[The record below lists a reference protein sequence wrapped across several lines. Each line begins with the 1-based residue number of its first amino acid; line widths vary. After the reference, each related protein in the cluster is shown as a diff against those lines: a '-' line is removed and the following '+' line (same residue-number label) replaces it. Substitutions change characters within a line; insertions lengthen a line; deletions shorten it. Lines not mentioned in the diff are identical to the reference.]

1 MPRRR
6 FLSPE
11 FFKDE
16 DLACL
21 PFEARLLFQ
30 GLWCYADR
38 EGRLEDRPKYLKA
51 ELFPYDRVDVEKL
64 LCLLA
69 NPNIPDRPAKVFI
82 RRYHTDSRQ
91 LIDIPEF
98 PQHQSPHKHE
108 PDSALPVF
116 VGTTTDIVR
125 LTTDIVGASTDTCPS
140 VIDIRERREDKG
152 QRTKDKSGK
161 KSKTLLPPDFTIS
174 AAIQTWAHEKGHTNL
189 EAHLEHFRDCALS
202 KGYTNIDW
210 DAAFRKAIR
219 ENWAKLE
226 AITPEP
232 PGEFDHLPKI
242 RNEDY
247 WICGCPKASGD
258 VCRSKRHGMT
268 LEESYA
274 Q

>member
-140 VIDIRERREDKG
+140 VIDIGERREDKR

-174 AAIQTWAHEKGHTNL
+174 YAVKTWAAKQGFTRLEERLDHFKDAAIA
-189 EAHLEHFRDCALS
+189 

-210 DAAFRKAIR
+210 DAAFRNAIR
-219 ENWAKLE
+219 DDWAKLGKNPVSQVPDPDE
-226 AITPEP
+226 IHHRFNKD
-232 PGEFDHLPKI
+232 G
-242 RNEDY
+242 
-247 WICGCPKASGD
+247 
-258 VCRSKRHGMT
+258 T
-268 LEESYA
+268 LETLTRRELDAEKEALRALEQVA